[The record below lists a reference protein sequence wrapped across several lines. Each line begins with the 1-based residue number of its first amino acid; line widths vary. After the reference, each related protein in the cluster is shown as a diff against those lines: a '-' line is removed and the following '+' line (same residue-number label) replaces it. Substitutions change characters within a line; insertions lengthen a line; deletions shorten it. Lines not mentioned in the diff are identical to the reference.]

1 MTIEYHQSLVQ
12 YLCYSGDFL
21 DILNFNGY
29 YIRKTDAIGGMY
41 KMKYYLFKH
50 SHEENLKYA
59 KHLEK
64 LSDIFLWGLGT
75 PCFLLVMGLGISFI
89 VDIVLHDVINHQVEV
104 ALYVSYAVLVCF
116 CLISHFLDIYRSWYL
131 RADKF
136 DREFFILLRS
146 QWKNVK
152 EHADEY
158 TNDFYK
164 RMISEFGTT
173 DDVGDDLLDKLRKSG
188 KETEVL
194 NFRFVRKYM
203 RKKAN
208 EGYVYALYLYGLT
221 VGNKKKAIDYFRK
234 ASDKDWLPATYQIG
248 KCYYYGY
255 GVKQDYRKSAE
266 YFKKCVEVE
275 ATCYE
280 SETFAK
286 LDLADQYFCGLGV
299 PRDIEKA
306 DAMYREIVEHKEWG
320 WGNAN
325 SRLERSEIPC
335 PKCGCESYPYKDGKF
350 KCEGFKHTFELP
362 EEAKPKKKEEMTAV
376 EINQICSKGFMI
388 VHAADSDIGK
398 EGSAFLIAEEGY
410 ALTNAHVI
418 LNDRN
423 NKPFKS
429 IYVEFFEERIEVKV
443 VAYAIEHGDDM
454 ALLKLDHV
462 PFEAKA
468 MSFGDSDI
476 LQVGETVYA
485 IGNPCGIGVSFVN
498 GSINKIGVMVYGRNN
513 AILTNC
519 SGINHGNSGGPLLNR
534 FGKVIGMNTWSRS
547 CTSDGQPVTG
557 LHYAIPSN
565 DLVEFIND
573 KLDNMGV
580 EKTAYRV
587 KTGRRKIFK

>member
-1 MTIEYHQSLVQ
+1 
-12 YLCYSGDFL
+12 
-21 DILNFNGY
+21 
-29 YIRKTDAIGGMY
+29 
-41 KMKYYLFKH
+41 MKYYLFKH
-50 SHEENLKYA
+50 AHEENLKYA
-59 KHLEK
+59 EHLKK
-64 LSDIFLWGLGT
+64 LSDIIWWISI
-75 PCFLLVMGLGISFI
+75 PCTLLAIGLGIGFI
-89 VDIVLHDVINHQVEV
+89 VEIVLHDVINHQVEV
-104 ALYVSYAVLVCF
+104 ALYVFYAGLVCF
-116 CLISHFLDIYRSWYL
+116 YLIRCFLYIYRSWYL

-136 DREFFILLRS
+136 DREFFILLRR
-146 QWKNVK
+146 QWESVK

-158 TNDFYK
+158 PNDFYK

-173 DDVGDDLLDKLRKSG
+173 DDVDDKFLVKLKKLG

-194 NFRFVRKYM
+194 NFRFLRKYM
-203 RKKAN
+203 RKRADQ
-208 EGYVYALYLYGLT
+208 GYAYALYLYGLT
-221 VGNKKKAIDYFRK
+221 VWSKKKAMGYFQK

-248 KCYYYGY
+248 MYYYSGY
-255 GVKQDYRKSAE
+255 GVKQDFRMSAE

-286 LDLADQYFCGLGV
+286 LNLADQYFCGLGV
-299 PRDIEKA
+299 SRDVEKA
-306 DAMYREIVEHKEWG
+306 DAMYHEIVEHK
-320 WGNAN
+320 
-325 SRLERSEIPC
+325 ERSEIPC
-335 PKCGCESYPYKDGKF
+335 PKCGLYSYPYKDGKF
-350 KCEGFKHTFELP
+350 KCDGCKHTFELP

-376 EINQICSKGFMI
+376 EINQICSKGFMT
-388 VHAADSDIGK
+388 VHAFYSDAKGNNL
-398 EGSAFLIAEEGY
+398 GQAGAAFLIAEEGY

-423 NKPFKS
+423 EPCKS
-429 IYVEFFEERIEVKV
+429 IYVKFFEEKIEVKV
-443 VAYAIEHGDDM
+443 VAYAIGHGDDM
-454 ALLKLDHV
+454 ALLKLDNV
-462 PFEAKA
+462 PVEAKV
-468 MSFGDSDI
+468 MSFGDSNI

-485 IGNPCGIGVSFVN
+485 IGNPCDIGVSFVN
-498 GSINKIGVMVYGRNN
+498 GSINKIGALCNGRNN

-534 FGKVIGMNTWSRS
+534 FGKVIGMNTWGRY

-580 EKTAYRV
+580 EKMAYRV